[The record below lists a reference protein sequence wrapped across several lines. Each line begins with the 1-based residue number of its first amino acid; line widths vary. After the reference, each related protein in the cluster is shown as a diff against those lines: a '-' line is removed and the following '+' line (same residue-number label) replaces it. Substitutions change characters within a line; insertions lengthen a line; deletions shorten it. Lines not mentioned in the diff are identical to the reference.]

1 MTGAPAPLPPPPA
14 PARAA
19 RRRGRLTVFGRA
31 GVVILVLWVVIAV
44 VGPFVLPLGE
54 NDLPFPDDYG
64 SFQAPRPGA
73 WLGTDVQDRD
83 VLTRIVYG
91 ASRTLGISVLATM
104 LGFLVGVVFGV
115 GSALIGGM
123 VDVVVARFN
132 DAMISL
138 PTIMLG
144 LIAIAAFGSSI
155 PVLILITGFL
165 FAPIAFRLSRALGM
179 EAMTQDYVEAARLR
193 GEGLWWVIRAEIWPN
208 IWLPLLSEFGIR
220 LIYVILFIASLSF
233 LGLGIQ
239 PPRADWGSMVRENIA
254 ALQFGASAMPVLAP
268 AFAIASVTMA
278 INFIVDDFT
287 NSAGRRRAVRR

>member
-1 MTGAPAPLPPPPA
+1 MTAAPKPA
-14 PARAA
+14 VSATS
-19 RRRGRLTVFGRA
+19 RGKGHSRLTWFGRVGA
-31 GVVILVLWVVIAV
+31 AILIFWAV
-44 VGPFVLPLGE
+44 VAVLGPFLVPLGE

-73 WLGTDVQDRD
+73 WLGTDSQDRD
-83 VLTRIVYG
+83 VLARIVYG
-91 ASRTLGISVLATM
+91 ASRTLGISLMATL
-104 LGFLVGVVFGV
+104 LGFLIGVVGGV
-115 GSALIGGM
+115 GSALIGGLT
-123 VDVVVARFN
+123 DVLVARFN

-144 LIAIAAFGSSI
+144 LIGIAAFGSSI
-155 PVLILITGFL
+155 PVLIVITGCL
-165 FAPIAFRLSRALGM
+165 FAPIAFRLARALGM
-179 EAMTQDYVEAARLR
+179 EVMTQDFVEAARLR

-208 IWLPLLSEFGIR
+208 IWLPLLSEFGLR
-220 LIYVILFIASLSF
+220 LIYVILFVSSLSF

-268 AFAIASVTMA
+268 AIAIASVTMA

-287 NSAGRRRAVRR
+287 NSAGRRRTARR

>member
-1 MTGAPAPLPPPPA
+1 MTAAPKPA
-14 PARAA
+14 VSATS
-19 RRRGRLTVFGRA
+19 RGKGHSRLTWFGRVGA
-31 GVVILVLWVVIAV
+31 AILIFWAV
-44 VGPFVLPLGE
+44 VAVLGPFLVPLGE

-73 WLGTDVQDRD
+73 WLGTDSQDRD
-83 VLTRIVYG
+83 VLARIVYG
-91 ASRTLGISVLATM
+91 ASRTLGISLMATL
-104 LGFLVGVVFGV
+104 LGFLIGVVGGV
-115 GSALIGGM
+115 GSALIGGLT
-123 VDVVVARFN
+123 DVLVARFN

-144 LIAIAAFGSSI
+144 LIGIAAFGSSI
-155 PVLILITGFL
+155 PVLIVITGCL
-165 FAPIAFRLSRALGM
+165 FAPIAFRLARALGM
-179 EAMTQDYVEAARLR
+179 EVMTQDFVEAARLR

-208 IWLPLLSEFGIR
+208 IWLPLLSEFGLR
-220 LIYVILFIASLSF
+220 LIYVILFVSSLSF

-268 AFAIASVTMA
+268 AIAIASVTMA

-287 NSAGRRRAVRR
+287 NGAGRRRTARR